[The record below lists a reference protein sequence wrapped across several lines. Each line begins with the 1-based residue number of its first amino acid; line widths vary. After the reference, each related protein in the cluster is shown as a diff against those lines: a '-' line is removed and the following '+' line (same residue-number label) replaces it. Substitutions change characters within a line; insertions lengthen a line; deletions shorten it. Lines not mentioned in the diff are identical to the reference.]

1 MDQEKDANS
10 QAKTK
15 SRARNKRLSDVMLE
29 HLSLEDQNNPP
40 GNSSKRTRR
49 EEVLPEVNNS
59 EGSDEKSDLVTPA
72 SGSSESPSVPAAP
85 RILLVNQQANALA
98 EGLNRLGPS
107 AIFHQILRTPPSAK
121 TSKVFLKQKSAEV
134 YRGFDPFDRVSDE
147 IILRIFHQLPRH
159 AMCTCALV
167 CRRWAR
173 IVCDLSLWRRMDFG
187 GRPLKVGILKILLE
201 RGVEVLRLN
210 RSEIMGDFTST
221 VHGAPDPRRSPLSED
236 RMYRL
241 QMLDMSMCNVKTSMV
256 EAMLKFCPYLRKISL
271 ENIPVTEQLLMNM
284 GFTSPY
290 LDTVNLAMCQG
301 VTYKGLQCII
311 DHCPSLSH
319 LNIAW
324 TCMSHQDIC
333 HVIKNLPEQLL
344 SLDISGNRDKISDED
359 IETLCHQCPQLR
371 DLEISDSTEITNA
384 AVDIISENL
393 RHLRRISLS
402 RCYSITPHALVNLTN
417 IRNLTT
423 INVFGM
429 MRDSS
434 LTALEGYLKRYRVNR
449 EPFSTVA
456 RPTPTNEK
464 VVKIWNVLP
473 KDGPVV

>member
-1 MDQEKDANS
+1 MRKD
-10 QAKTK
+10 
-15 SRARNKRLSDVMLE
+15 
-29 HLSLEDQNNPP
+29 
-40 GNSSKRTRR
+40 
-49 EEVLPEVNNS
+49 EVIS
-59 EGSDEKSDLVTPA
+59 EYKESEISGDKLDLVTPA
-72 SGSSESPSVPAAP
+72 ALSTASESPPVPAAP
-85 RILLVNQQANALA
+85 RILLVNQQANALP
-98 EGLNRLGPS
+98 EGLNRLAPS
-107 AIFHQILRTPPSAK
+107 AIFQQILRTPPSAK
-121 TSKVFLKQKSAEV
+121 TSKVFLKRKSADV

-159 AMCTCALV
+159 TMCTCALV

-210 RSEIMGDFTST
+210 KSEIMGDFTST
-221 VHGAPDPRRSPLSED
+221 VDGAPDPKRSPLSED

-256 EAMLKFCPYLRKISL
+256 EAILKFCPYLRKISL
-271 ENIPVTEQLLMNM
+271 ENIPVTEQLLTNV

-301 VTYKGLQCII
+301 VTFKGLKCII
-311 DHCPSLSH
+311 EHCPSLSH

-324 TCMSHQDIC
+324 TGMSHRDIQE
-333 HVIKNLPEQLL
+333 VIKILPEQLL
-344 SLDISGNRDKISDED
+344 SLDMSGSRNKISDED
-359 IETLCHQCPQLR
+359 IETLCHQCPRLR
-371 DLEISDSTEITNA
+371 DLDISDSTELTGASI
-384 AVDIISENL
+384 DSICENL
-393 RHLRRISLS
+393 TCLRRISLS
-402 RCYSITPHALVNLTN
+402 RCYSISPQALVNLTN
-417 IRNLTT
+417 IRSLAT

-434 LTALEGYLKRYRVNR
+434 LMALEGYLKRFKVNR

-456 RPTPTNEK
+456 RPTPSNEK
-464 VVKIWNVLP
+464 VVKIWNVIP